1 MRYFRESIGVVHKRT
16 TDFYEPSEVGEGRVD
31 VSLAKIVC
39 IARIASP
46 TKEIM
51 TGVSR
56 YFQHAHFILIMSVEK
71 RGAYSL
77 VHSDLPRQHLFGT
90 TLP

>member
-1 MRYFRESIGVVHKRT
+1 MDHGTVNMCDTLEKVSESYINAP

-51 TGVSR
+51 TGSTCPL
-56 YFQHAHFILIMSVEK
+56 HTNNEC
-71 RGAYSL
+71 
-77 VHSDLPRQHLFGT
+77 
-90 TLP
+90 